1 MAVLVEA
8 RQRGP
13 GMERADLLQANAKI
27 FQAQGAMPDE
37 HAKKTVKICV
47 FCNPTNTIAL
57 ICSKYA
63 PSIPRRLSQR

>member
-1 MAVLVEA
+1 MAVLVET
-8 RQRGP
+8 RLRNP

-37 HAKKTVKICV
+37 HAKKTVNVCV
-47 FCNPTNTIAL
+47 VGNPANIIAL

-63 PSIPRRLSQR
+63 PSIPRRTSQ